1 MAATAINARFIE
13 DLLWLGLDEP
23 SPLKS
28 PHDALFRALDV
39 RNRTGHRV
47 GRKHPPAGA
56 HGGHRAV
63 SSADRAPRLH
73 RGCRLCL
80 LKIPNR
86 WKTIEISAS
95 APYRR
100 GHDHDSFCPPD
111 LIVGADVLFAP
122 GPPQVLEPAPPV

>member
-1 MAATAINARFIE
+1 MLCSARWMFATEQAIVLAVNI
-13 DLLWLGLDEP
+13 
-23 SPLKS
+23 
-28 PHDALFRALDV
+28 
-39 RNRTGHRV
+39 
-47 GRKHPPAGA
+47 PPQAPTE
-56 HGGHRAV
+56 GHRAV
-63 SSADRAPRLH
+63 SSAGRAPRLH

-86 WKTIEISAS
+86 GKRIELSAS